1 MCKLLN
7 EKSFLFAALLLSAI
21 SMSCSKDPEEA
32 DKPNKPDD
40 HNIIEW
46 GDSTL
51 SGDATMG
58 EMMMFR
64 VGDSLQV
71 IRKASTRLSTA
82 FDGQNYTLSG
92 DERITIALKR
102 SDNSVEGPKIYKVK
116 NVLTGAL
123 EYVKDA
129 DNNVTEPF
137 YWKSKS
143 ETVRLRAWSYGT
155 STDYTTDPVGNA
167 FSLNTDQREAT
178 GQDNYQE
185 LLYTPEFECKY
196 TDHSGSA
203 SINLYHQMTR
213 LTIDLTHLATG
224 DLSVSQVTIG
234 DGTLPTIAK
243 FSETGI
249 DTGNGDYIGSWEE
262 PTVAE
267 GTSGYVI
274 ARADQNNKKYSA
286 VLFPK
291 TYAAGTKLVTI
302 KTTNGDFAYKIPAG
316 DGLPLD
322 PGKQYAYTISVT
334 DLVETSTLSISDI
347 DAYTYD
353 GTAKEPH
360 PIVKYGD
367 KVLTEGT
374 HYTLSWSNNINAGT
388 ATCTVTGKD
397 GSIFKNSQDKNFTIN
412 KKAATISFANAT
424 LTKTYEDADFTVTV
438 NNTGDGTVTYASAN
452 TTDATVG
459 SGNGTV
465 SIKNANTTGFNITA
479 TVVDGT
485 NYTYAT
491 KTASYKLTINR
502 KALDSSRLYFAST
515 AITRSYIWEL
525 ATGTNALT
533 KPTAC
538 IVTYSSS
545 DPSVATVNSNT
556 GALTPGGTLATNTT
570 ITATAT
576 GNYSGTATY
585 TIKATS
591 KEKSFSYI
599 NNTIQSETVCK
610 GTYQLEVWGAQGGNG
625 YTTQYGYTGNFTPSG
640 GKGGYSKGSKK
651 FNSDETIFVVVGGAG
666 ETGKFREYRESKGGY
681 NGGGNSGYNNVKK
694 EGDNYGRCG
703 AGGGATH
710 MGLKTGLLTGYSSDY
725 ATKLLLVAGGGGGA
739 SVGATGKSYDGYGGS
754 GGGTSGGKGGNCEY
768 DGGLGGGQSSGSG
781 NAFGLGGTSVC
792 SNGGNNGGECP
803 GGGGGG
809 GFYGGH
815 KGNYGRSVY
824 GSGGGGGSGYIGG
837 VSGGATYAGNT
848 SFVAPGG
855 GNETGH
861 AGDGYARIT
870 WVSN

>member
-7 EKSFLFAALLLSAI
+7 EKSFLFAALLLSAV
-21 SMSCSKDPEEA
+21 SMSCSKDPDET

-116 NVLTGAL
+116 NALTGAL

-143 ETVRLRAWSYGT
+143 ETVKLRAWSYGT
-155 STDYTTDPVGNA
+155 STDYTTNPVGNA

-224 DLSVSQVTIG
+224 DLSVNQVTIG
-234 DGTLPTIAK
+234 DGTLPTTAK

-267 GTSGYVI
+267 GTPGYVI

-286 VLFPK
+286 VLFPR

-347 DAYTYD
+347 DACTYD
-353 GTAKEPH
+353 GTAQEPH

-412 KKAATISFANAT
+412 KKVLTAEQFKYATTSKTETYIWDLVGYSNT
-424 LTKTYEDADFTVTV
+424 LT
-438 NNTGDGTVTYASAN
+438 NTEG
-452 TTDATVG
+452 ATVE
-459 SGNGTV
+459 
-465 SIKNANTTGFNITA
+465 
-479 TVVDGT
+479 
-485 NYTYAT
+485 YTSSNPNL
-491 KTASYKLTINR
+491 AS
-502 KALDSSRLYFAST
+502 
-515 AITRSYIWEL
+515 
-525 ATGTNALT
+525 
-533 KPTAC
+533 
-538 IVTYSSS
+538 
-545 DPSVATVNSNT
+545 VNSST
-556 GALTPGGTLATNTT
+556 GVLTLGTTAGTTT

-576 GNYSGTATY
+576 GNYSGTASYTVTATY
-585 TIKATS
+585 NYKDFDYT
-591 KEKSFSYI
+591 
-599 NNTIQSETVCK
+599 NGVQSVTLPK
-610 GTYQLEVWGAQGGNG
+610 GTYKLEVWGAQGANATST
-625 YTTQYGYTGNFTPSG
+625 YVG
-640 GKGGYSKGSKK
+640 GKGAY
-651 FNSDETIFVVVGGAG
+651 VVGTLSLANTTTLNVYVGQQGTTDGTDAW
-666 ETGKFREYRESKGGY
+666 
-681 NGGGNSGYNNVKK
+681 NGGGHQHASTWSGMPA
-694 EGDNYGRCG
+694 CG
-703 AGGGATH
+703 GGGATDISLS
-710 MGLKTGLLTGYSSDY
+710 GDSSWKTDSHLYSRII
-725 ATKLLLVAGGGGGA
+725 VAGGGGGGLYWKE
-739 SVGATGKSYDGYGGS
+739 GATTAGNVGGAGGAWNGGAGSGSDPGTGGTLDGPGENGGYVGGTRTSAGFGYGGS
-754 GGGTSGGKGGNCEY
+754 MDFYHNDTWKYEAAG
-768 DGGLGGGQSSGSG
+768 
-781 NAFGLGGTSVC
+781 A
-792 SNGGNNGGECP
+792 
-803 GGGGGG
+803 GGGGWYGG
-809 GFYGGH
+809 GYAGFA
-815 KGNYGRSVY
+815 NLN
-824 GSGGGGGSGYIGG
+824 GSGGGGSSYAWTTEQNLYQKYPASTYKPSTTYYLTGVNATAGSR
-837 VSGGATYAGNT
+837 SGNGAAK
-848 SFVAPGG
+848 
-855 GNETGH
+855 
-861 AGDGYARIT
+861 IT

>member
-7 EKSFLFAALLLSAI
+7 GKSLLFVALLLSAI
-21 SMSCSKDPEEA
+21 SMSCSKEPQDTNS
-32 DKPNKPDD
+32 KQSGNNV
-40 HNIIEW
+40 HEW
-46 GDSTL
+46 EDSTL
-51 SGDATMG
+51 SGDAVMG
-58 EMMMFR
+58 EKMMFR

-71 IRKASTRLSTA
+71 IRKASTRLSTD
-82 FDGQNYTLSG
+82 FGGQTYTLSG

-116 NVLTGAL
+116 NALTGAL

-143 ETVRLRAWSYGT
+143 ETVKLRAWSYGT

-167 FSLNTDQREAT
+167 FSLNTDQREDT

-234 DGTLPTIAK
+234 DGTLPTTAK

-249 DTGNGDYIGSWEE
+249 DTGNADYIGSWEE

-267 GTSGYVI
+267 GTPGYVI

-412 KKAATISFANAT
+412 PCPTT
-424 LTKTYEDADFTVTV
+424 LTFA
-438 NNTGDGTVTYASAN
+438 ASSESVDYIWN
-452 TTDATVG
+452 QTKYNLTKSPSDATVEFT
-459 SGNGTV
+459 SN
-465 SIKNANTTGFNITA
+465 NTALVG
-479 TVVDGT
+479 VD
-485 NYTYAT
+485 
-491 KTASYKLTINR
+491 
-502 KALDSSRLYFAST
+502 AST
-515 AITRSYIWEL
+515 
-525 ATGTNALT
+525 GTL
-533 KPTAC
+533 K
-538 IVTYSSS
+538 
-545 DPSVATVNSNT
+545 
-556 GALTPGGTLATNTT
+556 GGTAFTSSGSAT
-570 ITATAT
+570 ITATPT
-576 GNYSGTATY
+576 GNYTGSAVTY
-585 TIKATS
+585 TVTTS
-591 KEKSFSYI
+591 KGNYTTFGYTG
-599 NNTIQSETVCK
+599 NPQSITLPK
-610 GTYQLEVWGAQGGNG
+610 GGYQIECWGAQGGQGAMGASSIESYPETFDTNGVSIYGRGG
-625 YTTQYGYTGNFTPSG
+625 YTKGNLQLAS
-640 GKGGYSKGSKK
+640 
-651 FNSDETIFVVVGGAG
+651 NETVNVYVGGIG
-666 ETGKFREYRESKGGY
+666 DLTHKGW
-681 NGGGNSGYNNVKK
+681 NGGGYTETINTRNFAT
-694 EGDNYGRCG
+694 
-703 AGGGATH
+703 AGGGATDIRIGTTLSTRI
-710 MGLKTGLLTGYSSDY
+710 MV
-725 ATKLLLVAGGGGGA
+725 AAGGGG
-739 SVGATGKSYDGYGGS
+739 SSHGGWGGC
-754 GGGTSGGKGGNCEY
+754 GGGLNGGTGIKVSAVYTGANAMASYGRQ
-768 DGGLGGGQSSGSG
+768 DGGGAAGAFSWNQGSAPTAGSLGQGGVG
-781 NAFGLGGTSVC
+781 NSAY
-792 SNGGNNGGECP
+792 

-809 GFYGGH
+809 GLYGG
-815 KGNYGRSVY
+815 GGAGVSSNSYGA
-824 GSGGGGGSGYIGG
+824 GGGGSSYISGHSGCVTHASYAFISSTTQMING
-837 VSGGATYAGNT
+837 VS
-848 SFVAPGG
+848 SMPAPGG
-855 GNETGH
+855 GTETGH
-861 AGDGYARIT
+861 PGDGYARISF
-870 WVSN
+870 VSQ